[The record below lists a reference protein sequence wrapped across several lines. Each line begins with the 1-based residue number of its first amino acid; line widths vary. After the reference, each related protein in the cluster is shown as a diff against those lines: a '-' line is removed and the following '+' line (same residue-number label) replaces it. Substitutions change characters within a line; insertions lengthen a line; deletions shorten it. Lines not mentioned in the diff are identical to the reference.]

1 MLKLSKKVDYALILL
16 GRLHKDGACPGALGL
31 AAASAREMA
40 EKYKL
45 PQPMVANILK
55 SLTGAGILTS
65 TRGAQ
70 GGYTLARDAAAV
82 TLAELVET
90 LNGPIG
96 LMDCTSPQTVCGMQS
111 DCTMH
116 GPILR
121 VHAKFHE
128 FMASYTLADIFAEA
142 EPRRLGRF
150 VPGARAPLLPMNAG
164 SPAASSSHEAA
175 DLPR

>member
-16 GRLHKDGACPGALGL
+16 GRLHTEGACPGALGL
-31 AAASAREMA
+31 QAASAREMA

-70 GGYTLARDAAAV
+70 GGYTLARDASRI

-90 LNGPIG
+90 LDGPIG
-96 LMDCTSPQTVCGMQS
+96 LMDCTSPQTTCGMQS
-111 DCTMH
+111 DCPMH
-116 GPILR
+116 SPILR

-128 FMASYTLADIFAEA
+128 FMASYTLADILAEA
-142 EPRRLGRF
+142 EPRRLVRF
-150 VPGARAPLLPMNAG
+150 APASRLPHLSVNAG
-164 SPAASSSHEAA
+164 SPVASSSHEAA